1 MKQTMMFSPSTELFY
16 STRIHSEVPG
26 DAIEVSDSEYKE
38 FLIGRNAGQRIVLD
52 NGVLVLA
59 SPDPELDLEQVKVR
73 ERSWR
78 DTEVA
83 SAAWIRE
90 RHRDEQEL
98 GIATTLSPEQFAELL
113 GYIQQL
119 RDWPQSESFPQEPQR
134 PVPPSWLASLTP

>member
-59 SPDPELDLEQVKVR
+59 SPDPELELEQVKVR

>member
-59 SPDPELDLEQVKVR
+59 SPDPELELEQAKVR

-78 DTEVA
+78 DAEVA

>member
-1 MKQTMMFSPSTELFY
+1 MKFSPSTELFY
-16 STRIHSEVPG
+16 STRIHSEIPV
-26 DAIEVSDSEYKE
+26 DAIEVSDSEYKN

-52 NGVLVLA
+52 NGALVLA
-59 SPDPELDLEQVKVR
+59 SPDPELEMEQVKVR

-78 DTEVA
+78 DAEVA
-83 SAAWIRE
+83 SAAWIRD

-119 RDWPQSESFPQEPQR
+119 RDWPQSESFPHIPQR
-134 PVPPSWLASLTP
+134 PVAPPWLASLTP